1 MEKNERPDNI
11 MANTNWTSIQITSNK
26 IKLDHHDEETLS
38 GVLKENWG
46 SSIED
51 ASKDMIGLNGK
62 YSFPQE
68 DVERIYK
75 ELIKR
80 DEDLEMTVAC
90 ECEMFDYIVGGFG
103 NKNGIMFEERWP
115 GNEEY
120 VDAME
125 EEREEEYEKEL
136 QEWQWTLINKC
147 REKLKED

>member
-1 MEKNERPDNI
+1 
-11 MANTNWTSIQITSNK
+11 MANRNWTSIQITTKKSNVVNE
-26 IKLDHHDEETLS
+26 DTLNE
-38 GVLKENWG
+38 VLED
-46 SSIED
+46 SVIED
-51 ASKDMIGLNGK
+51 ALDDCITLNGK

-103 NKNGIMFEERWP
+103 NKNGILFEERWP

>member
-1 MEKNERPDNI
+1 
-11 MANTNWTSIQITSNK
+11 MANRNWTSIQIISNK

-38 GVLKENWG
+38 GGLKENWG
-46 SSIED
+46 TSIEHAD
-51 ASKDMIGLNGK
+51 KDMIGLNGK

-80 DEDLEMTVAC
+80 DEDLEMTVTC
-90 ECEMFDYIVGGFG
+90 ECETYEYIVGGYG
-103 NKNGIMFEERWP
+103 CKTGILFEERWP

-120 VDAME
+120 VEAME

-136 QEWQWTLINKC
+136 QEWQVVLIDKC
-147 REKLKED
+147 RKKLK

>member
-1 MEKNERPDNI
+1 
-11 MANTNWTSIQITSNK
+11 MANRNWTSIQITSNI
-26 IKLDHHDEETLS
+26 IKLDYHDEEILS
-38 GVLKENWG
+38 EVLKEGWG
-46 SSIED
+46 TSIED
-51 ASKDMIGLNGK
+51 ALNDGITLNGK

-103 NKNGIMFEERWP
+103 NKNGITFEERWP

-125 EEREEEYEKEL
+125 DEREEEYEKEL
-136 QEWQWTLINKC
+136 QKWQWTLINQC
-147 REKLKED
+147 REKLTKAR

>member
-1 MEKNERPDNI
+1 
-11 MANTNWTSIQITSNK
+11 MANRNWTSIKITSNI
-26 IKLDHHDEETLS
+26 IKLDLHDEDTLS
-38 GVLKENWG
+38 EVLKE
-46 SSIED
+46 STSIED
-51 ASKDMIGLNGK
+51 AVNDCITLNGK

-80 DEDLEMTVAC
+80 DEDLEMTVTC

-103 NKNGIMFEERWP
+103 NKNGILFEERWP

-125 EEREEEYEKEL
+125 DEREEEYEEEL
-136 QEWQWTLINKC
+136 QEWQRTLINQC
-147 REKLKED
+147 REKLTEAR

>member
-1 MEKNERPDNI
+1 MTRKGRPDNI
-11 MANTNWTSIQITSNK
+11 MANRNWTSIQIISNK

-46 SSIED
+46 SSIEHAD
-51 ASKDMIGLNGK
+51 KDMIGLNGK
-62 YSFPQE
+62 YDFPQE

-80 DEDLEMTVAC
+80 DEDLEMTVTC

-103 NKNGIMFEERWP
+103 NKNGITFEERWP

-125 EEREEEYEKEL
+125 DEREEEYEKEL
-136 QEWQWTLINKC
+136 QEWQVVLIDKC
-147 REKLKED
+147 RKKLK